1 MEATPAFL
9 GPRSSSTSIAAV
21 LPTLAVLPI
30 GACEQHGPH
39 LPIGTDAMVAES
51 LADIVSS
58 ELAALRLPILA
69 YGTSA
74 EHRGLH
80 GTMSLRPE
88 TLAAVV
94 QDIADS
100 CVASGI
106 KRLAILS
113 GHGGNWILRP
123 TIRDIN
129 ARHQD
134 RTVWLV
140 PESVIWADSFAEDL
154 HAGATETSLMLYL
167 DPDAVGTPPPDFVP
181 DVPREALDLLPIRQ
195 LTPHGIWG
203 RPSQASA
210 AMGEDVLNAMAHRI
224 ANHLNTTFAA
234 LAAQR
239 EETLL

>member
-39 LPIGTDAMVAES
+39 LPIGTDAMVAAS

-58 ELAALRLPILA
+58 ELAALRLPVLA

-80 GTMSLRPE
+80 GTMSLRPQ

-94 QDIADS
+94 HDIADS
-100 CVASGI
+100 CAEAGI
-106 KRLAILS
+106 SRLAIVS

-129 ARHQD
+129 ARCRDH
-134 RTVWLV
+134 TVGLV
-140 PESVIWADSFAEDL
+140 PESVIWADSLADDL
-154 HAGATETSLMLYL
+154 HAGFTETSLMMHL
-167 DPDAVGTPPPDFVP
+167 DPGAVGALPPDFLP
-181 DVPREALDLLPIRQ
+181 NVPREALDILPMRE
-195 LTPHGIWG
+195 LTPDGIWG
-203 RPSQASA
+203 KPSRASA
-210 AMGEDVLNAMAHRI
+210 EQGKHLLDAMAQRI
-224 ANHLNTTFAA
+224 INYLNTTFVM
-234 LAAQR
+234 LATRR
-239 EETLL
+239 EETLS

>member
-1 MEATPAFL
+1 MTSPTVL
-9 GPRSSSTSIAAV
+9 DPRSSAATIASA
-21 LPTLAVLPI
+21 LPELAILPI

-39 LPIGTDAMVAES
+39 LPVGTDAMVAEA
-51 LADIVSS
+51 LTDIVSR
-58 ELAALRLPILA
+58 ELGALRLPILA

-74 EHRGLH
+74 EHRGLS

-94 QDIADS
+94 RDIADS

-106 KRLAILS
+106 HRLAILS

-129 ARHQD
+129 ARHED

-140 PESVIWADSFAEDL
+140 PEAVIWADSFAEDL
-154 HAGATETSLMLYL
+154 HAGATETSLMLHL

-181 DVPREALDLLPIRQ
+181 DVPREALDILPIRA
-195 LTPHGIWG
+195 LTPDGIWG

-210 AMGEDVLNAMAHRI
+210 AKGEDVLNAMAHRI
-224 ANHLNTTFAA
+224 ANHLNTTFAP